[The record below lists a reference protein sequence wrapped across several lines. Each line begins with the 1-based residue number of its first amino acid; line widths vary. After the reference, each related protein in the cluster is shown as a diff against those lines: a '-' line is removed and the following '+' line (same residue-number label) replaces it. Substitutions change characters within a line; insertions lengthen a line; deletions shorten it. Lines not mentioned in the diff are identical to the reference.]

1 MSPAEPALTAA
12 LLTISSSRAA
22 QGGADQGGE
31 ALQLFAAELGLEVV
45 ARETLTDDRALI
57 AERLRALSDEL
68 GVRLILTTGG
78 TGFTGNDLTPE
89 ATADVIN
96 RFPTRFLF
104 GTDTVAPKSQD
115 QYLEPYHDYAPLLPE
130 LTQKSKRL
138 LFKGNYERIF
148 DKARKDVRK
157 WEKTNVVKSDKSR

>member
-1 MSPAEPALTAA
+1 MSPAERALTAA
-12 LLTISSSRAA
+12 LLTISTSRAA

-31 ALQLFAAELGLEVV
+31 ALQLFAEELGLEVV

-89 ATADVIN
+89 ATADVIERQVPGIGEAMRAASRPHTRHWMLSRAIAGIRGSTLIVN
-96 RFPTRFLF
+96 FP
-104 GTDTVAPKSQD
+104 GSPKSIAETGEA
-115 QYLEPYHDYAPLLPE
+115 LAVALPHA
-130 LTQKSKRL
+130 LRL
-138 LFKGNYERIF
+138 LGGEH
-148 DKARKDVRK
+148 DPH
-157 WEKTNVVKSDKSR
+157 

>member
-12 LLTISSSRAA
+12 LLTISTSRAA

-57 AERLRALSDEL
+57 AERLRTLSDEL

-89 ATADVIN
+89 ATADVIERQVPGIGEAMRAASRPHTRHWMLSRAIAGIRGSTLIVN
-96 RFPTRFLF
+96 FP
-104 GTDTVAPKSQD
+104 GSPKSVAETGEA
-115 QYLEPYHDYAPLLPE
+115 LAAALPHA
-130 LTQKSKRL
+130 LRL
-138 LFKGNYERIF
+138 LGGEH
-148 DKARKDVRK
+148 DPH
-157 WEKTNVVKSDKSR
+157 

>member
-12 LLTISSSRAA
+12 LLTISTSRAA

-31 ALQLFAAELGLEVV
+31 ALQLFAEELGLEVV

-89 ATADVIN
+89 ATADVIERQVPGIGEAMRAASRPHTRHWMLSRAIAGIRGSTLIVN
-96 RFPTRFLF
+96 FP
-104 GTDTVAPKSQD
+104 GSPKSIAETGEA
-115 QYLEPYHDYAPLLPE
+115 LAVALPHA
-130 LTQKSKRL
+130 LRL
-138 LFKGNYERIF
+138 LGGEH
-148 DKARKDVRK
+148 DPH
-157 WEKTNVVKSDKSR
+157 